1 MQANRNPER
10 GGGTFK
16 TLLALLI
23 VGALV
28 FTLVEIVPAYV
39 NNYELQ
45 DSMNT
50 AARFALA
57 NRQTPDDVRN
67 EIYKKTQDL
76 GIDIKKENIKVTMGE
91 GFQGIVQISISYT
104 VPVNFRVY
112 QFQLQFNPHADNRS
126 I

>member
-1 MQANRNPER
+1 MQAKRNRER
-10 GGGTFK
+10 GGSAVK

-23 VGALV
+23 VGAIV
-28 FTLVEIVPAYV
+28 FGVVKIVPAYV

-50 AARFALA
+50 AARFAIA
-57 NRQTPDDVRN
+57 NRQTPDDLRN

-76 GIDIKKENIKVTMGE
+76 GITVKKEDIKVTMGD
-91 GFQGIVQISISYT
+91 GPQPVVNVTLSYT
-104 VPVNFRVY
+104 VPVDLQVY
-112 QFQLQFNPHADNRS
+112 QFELQFSPHADNRS